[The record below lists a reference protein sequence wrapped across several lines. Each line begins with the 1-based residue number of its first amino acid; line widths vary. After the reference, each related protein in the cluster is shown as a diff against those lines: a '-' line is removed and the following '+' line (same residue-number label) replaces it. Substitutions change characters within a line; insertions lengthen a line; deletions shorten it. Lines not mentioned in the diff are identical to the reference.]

1 MMLEFSEFKLADNL
15 KITQPLLPVT
25 VSFLTSSAAAAKAN
39 FSWVKIGA
47 AGYGTDAS
55 AGCCCQHILHFW
67 RKIIRFLLRRLYVG
81 VKAQRNRDAKLSK
94 LWKTFDQMVNGW
106 IIISYFLFQIIISI
120 FEITLMTN
128 HFKNVDRL
136 GFRKCPCE
144 QTDRIVYLVIARAL
158 DSVASSML

>member
-1 MMLEFSEFKLADNL
+1 MLEFSEFKLADNL

-81 VKAQRNRDAKLSK
+81 VKAQRNKDAKLSK
-94 LWKTFDQMVNGW
+94 WWKNFDQMVNGW

-144 QTDRIVYLVIARAL
+144 QTDRIMYLVIARAL